1 LLSSSSKMTHFELV
15 WLDSSSTSLVW
26 VHVDSFSAGHP
37 HSYSSWVLSHSMLG
51 DLASAEAVAQQA
63 WTPSDRLLQNLQQ
76 EFIYHPGW

>member
-1 LLSSSSKMTHFELV
+1 MTHFELV

-51 DLASAEAVAQQA
+51 DLASAEAVAQQV